1 MNGRLGVQGAG
12 IATAAAAVVTALALG
27 AGVLQGSGPAHI
39 PVWLLALL
47 CGTGLY
53 LAWVAR
59 RMAGRIEILRE
70 QRDHLETEEKRVFD
84 FLHELGDAF
93 KGDPRPAELH
103 AKIVNGAVKILQAHG
118 GALYLVN
125 KAGELAPVSISKACP
140 PLVELPPH
148 IRTQAETTPHAVE
161 SYVRLHHVKR
171 DEGLLGAVWRDGQP
185 RLLADADREPELS
198 SHHGT
203 QWQADSALLAPLVYA
218 GHQLGVLAVVNGPMG
233 EEFSDADFV
242 VFKAIAEQSAF
253 ALHAASMFAE
263 AHEKRR
269 IDHDLETAR
278 EIQRILLP
286 SGSPEIAGFE
296 ICGVNLPARGV
307 SGDYFDYLHI
317 SDTALGVAIADVS
330 GKGIPASL
338 IMAMCRSALRSA
350 AGGKSS
356 PSDVLR
362 AVNRQLFHDIKE
374 DMFVSAAYLVLDLA
388 ADVIT
393 LARAGHDAPL
403 HYAAATGKVTALKP
417 PGMALGIDSGGV
429 FDRVIKDQTVAL
441 ATGDCLILYT
451 DGATEALDASGAEF
465 GLENLQRTI
474 RENAPHGPGAIIR
487 RLTDDL
493 REFAEGQPQHDDIT
507 LIIIAKK

>member
-1 MNGRLGVQGAG
+1 MTGRLGVQSAG
-12 IATAAAAVVTALALG
+12 IATAAAAVVTGGALVLG
-27 AGVLQGSGPAHI
+27 LYHGTGTAAV
-39 PVWLLALL
+39 PVWLLAVL
-47 CGTGLY
+47 CATAGY
-53 LAWVAR
+53 LSWVAR
-59 RMAGRIEILRE
+59 RMAGRIDQLRE
-70 QRDHLETEEKRVFD
+70 QRDHLQVEETRVFD

-103 AKIVNGAVKILQAHG
+103 TKIVNGAVKILEAHG
-118 GALYLVN
+118 GALYLIN
-125 KAGELAPVSISKACP
+125 KAGELAPISISKGCP
-140 PLVELPPH
+140 PLVQLPAH
-148 IRTQAETTPHAVE
+148 IRTQAEATPHAVE
-161 SYVRLHHVKR
+161 SYIRLHHVKR
-171 DEGLLGAVWRDGQP
+171 DEGLLGACWRDSLP
-185 RLLADADREPELS
+185 RLVADARAEPELAP
-198 SHHGT
+198 HLGT
-203 QWQADSALLAPLVYA
+203 QWQVDSILLSPLVYA
-218 GHQLGVLAVVNGPMG
+218 GQNLGVLAVANGPLG
-233 EEFSDADFV
+233 AAFSDADFI

-286 SGSPEIAGFE
+286 SGSPELSGFE

-317 SDTALGVAIADVS
+317 SDQALGVAIADVS

-350 AGGKSS
+350 AGGKWS
-356 PSDVLR
+356 PAEVLR

-388 ADVIT
+388 GGVAT

-403 HYAAATGKVTALKP
+403 HYVKATGEVTPLKP

-441 ATGDCLILYT
+441 AAGDCLVLYT
-451 DGATEALDASGAEF
+451 DGATEALDASGTEF

-474 RENAPHGPGAIIR
+474 RENAPHGPGALIR
-487 RLTDDL
+487 RLTDEL